1 MKRFHF
7 QLDTVLE
14 YKQQVLDNRLVEH
27 AAALQQLSRQEET
40 WRQAV
45 ERRSGYEEEYRQKKA
60 EGLSIVEIL
69 QFEDCLSALLRQERL
84 ELEKLRR
91 LEQQEEEK
99 RQRVVESRTETATLE
114 KLKSIKK
121 TEYAK
126 ALAKEEER
134 FIDDLTATKRVG
146 GGSAVSL
153 GNA

>member
-1 MKRFHF
+1 M
-7 QLDTVLE
+7 
-14 YKQQVLDNRLVEH
+14 
-27 AAALQQLSRQEET
+27 
-40 WRQAV
+40 
-45 ERRSGYEEEYRQKKA
+45 
-60 EGLSIVEIL
+60 SIVEIL

-134 FIDDLTATKRVG
+134 FIDDLTAAKRVG